1 MKKVG
6 IAYIWRGKKEKGTD
20 NHFYA
25 GATHQDLDRRL
36 TFPTQNNE
44 LFTNKEDIEL
54 IHAEVF
60 SDKEKALQCEAAFIF
75 FLKTLMR
82 YHVIDCVNKNHNK
95 YAYYLT
101 KAWALCSLERFDEA
115 LDAIEEGMNK
125 TLEEDGCVP
134 CFTNNC
140 WRVEHLE
147 LLRNPPYRKRLEA
160 IIGPK
165 PKLARKTQ
173 DR

>member
-44 LFTNKEDIEL
+44 LFTDKEDIEL

-101 KAWALCSLERFDEA
+101 KPIEYEKGLVLCNKIMGQFKTIVHKIKQMSLTDKEQ
-115 LDAIEEGMNK
+115 LK
-125 TLEEDGCVP
+125 TD
-134 CFTNNC
+134 
-140 WRVEHLE
+140 
-147 LLRNPPYRKRLEA
+147 
-160 IIGPK
+160 IG
-165 PKLARKTQ
+165 LQ
-173 DR
+173 